1 MGETDEK
8 GMKPI
13 IVKDGDCWKIGFL
26 VEEKN
31 GLSTVFIAD
40 APKHDS
46 GEVLI
51 VPSEMVKPISLPSNK
66 LIFSL
71 KNYGKVQLTG

>member
-1 MGETDEK
+1 M
-8 GMKPI
+8 
-13 IVKDGDCWKIGFL
+13 
-26 VEEKN
+26 EEKN

-71 KNYGKVQLTG
+71 KNYGKGAIDWLGDEKNK